1 MSTINVTDA
10 DIQETLQSNNLV
22 LVDFWAPW
30 CGPCRAVAPVL
41 EEIASENSNVVIA
54 KMNTD
59 ENPNT
64 ASQHG
69 IMSIPTMMIFKNGEL
84 VDRLV
89 GALPK
94 PAIMEKLLEEI
105 SFSAS
110 DIGPTSIKIDTSVS
124 QFANAT
130 DADSLVTTRYR
141 RFKLTNANDD
151 VLSPQSTRFE
161 IGVPPTYTS
170 VSGFAGINHR
180 RDFDTLA
187 FTGTGLGLTTKLEV
201 VDINGN
207 PIIGVSGITPSTGL
221 TLTSATEVRWDVNA
235 SALNGQ
241 GHLIDSSTILAAF

>member
-94 PAIMEKLLEEI
+94 PAIMEKLE
-105 SFSAS
+105 
-110 DIGPTSIKIDTSVS
+110 P
-124 QFANAT
+124 
-130 DADSLVTTRYR
+130 
-141 RFKLTNANDD
+141 
-151 VLSPQSTRFE
+151 
-161 IGVPPTYTS
+161 
-170 VSGFAGINHR
+170 
-180 RDFDTLA
+180 
-187 FTGTGLGLTTKLEV
+187 
-201 VDINGN
+201 
-207 PIIGVSGITPSTGL
+207 
-221 TLTSATEVRWDVNA
+221 
-235 SALNGQ
+235 
-241 GHLIDSSTILAAF
+241 HL